1 MFAKIQAG
9 CSHEVASVPHVPVP
23 GNLFRKYAAMR
34 SLGVSGAMQCWG
46 SGDYPSLMTR
56 AAGRLS
62 FAPFPKTE
70 SEFMTQLARRDW
82 GPDAPRVVAAWSSL
96 YNPSRQMVATGR
108 SSVGIVEVSE
118 LRKQYDPPKGVL
130 AVDGV
135 SFGIERGEIFSLL
148 GPNGA
153 GKSTTISMLSC
164 LLRPSGGDALVDG
177 HSIVAEPRAVKSV
190 IGVVPQDIALYP
202 DMTARENLLFWGR
215 MYGLAGAQLKMRV
228 DEVLE
233 LISLVDRQK
242 ERLDK
247 YSGGMK
253 RRVNI
258 GVALL
263 HRPQVLYLDEP
274 TVGID
279 PQSRR
284 SILDGILA
292 LRDQGM
298 TLLYTTHYMAEAQEL
313 SDRIGIVDHGKMIAI
328 GTHDELVKIVGE
340 EARVEL
346 RVDHDL
352 AAMLERWGS
361 LPGVDTALLQDEQGV
376 LLVKDANEV
385 LPRLFEEAAA
395 AGSRIIEVDVRE
407 PNLEAVFLHLTGRAL
422 RE

>member
-1 MFAKIQAG
+1 M
-9 CSHEVASVPHVPVP
+9 
-23 GNLFRKYAAMR
+23 
-34 SLGVSGAMQCWG
+34 
-46 SGDYPSLMTR
+46 
-56 AAGRLS
+56 
-62 FAPFPKTE
+62 
-70 SEFMTQLARRDW
+70 
-82 GPDAPRVVAAWSSL
+82 
-96 YNPSRQMVATGR
+96 
-108 SSVGIVEVSE
+108 GIVEVRE

-130 AVDGV
+130 AVDDVG
-135 SFGIERGEIFSLL
+135 FHIDRGEIFSLL

-153 GKSTTISMLSC
+153 GKSTTISILSC

-177 HSIVAEPRAVKSV
+177 HSVVTDSQAVKSV
-190 IGVVPQDIALYP
+190 IGVVPQDIAVYP

-215 MYGLAGAQLKMRV
+215 MYGLSGAELKRRV

-233 LISLVDRQK
+233 LISLVDRQND
-242 ERLDK
+242 RVDK
-247 YSGGMK
+247 FSGGMK

-263 HRPQVLYLDEP
+263 HKPKVLYLDEP

-313 SDRIGIVDHGKMIAI
+313 SDRIGIVDHGKMIAT
-328 GTHDELVKIVGE
+328 GTHEELVKIVGE

-346 RVDHDL
+346 RVDHF
-352 AAMLERWGS
+352 LEGMIDRWSSVSRVSKAVMDGDQAS
-361 LPGVDTALLQDEQGV
+361 
-376 LLVKDANEV
+376 LLVGDANEF
-385 LPRLFEEAAA
+385 LPRLFETAAEA
-395 AGSRIIEVDVRE
+395 GVRITEVTVTE
-407 PNLEAVFLHLTGRAL
+407 PNLELVFLHLTGRAL